1 MIVKHWSEIKNE
13 ITDIMVDSF
22 KKEEENHIYYMVNS

>member
-1 MIVKHWSEIKNE
+1 MIVKNWAKTKNE
-13 ITDIMVDSF
+13 ITDLMVDSF